1 MSNSTARPLAAEIL
15 GSRAGVSGIVQSV
28 LLALIGAAALYVSAK
43 VKVPFWP
50 VEMTLQTMVVL
61 LIGATYGWRL
71 AGATVALY
79 LAQGAMGMPVFTGT
93 PEKGIGIAYMAGPTG
108 GYLLGFLVSAVFTGW
123 ALERMGTRN
132 VFAIGAAML
141 IANAM
146 LFALGLLWLGT
157 LFGWDKPILAW
168 GFYPFVLGDL
178 VKVALAA
185 SLVAGISR
193 LVTRD

>member
-15 GSRAGVSGIVQSV
+15 GSRAGVPGIVQSV

-123 ALERMGTRN
+123 AVERIGTRN
-132 VFAIGAAML
+132 VFAVGAAML
-141 IANAM
+141 VANAM

-185 SLVAGISR
+185 SLVAGIGR

>member
-1 MSNSTARPLAAEIL
+1 MSTLNVRPLA
-15 GSRAGVSGIVQSV
+15 SRM
-28 LLALIGAAALYVSAK
+28 LATRTDLPAAAQAVFLAVIGAAALYVSAK
-43 VKVPFWP
+43 VKVPFYP
-50 VEMTLQTMVVL
+50 VDMTMQTMVVL

-71 AGATVALY
+71 AGATVMLY
-79 LAQGAMGMPVFTGT
+79 LAQGAMGLPVFTGS

-123 ALERMGTRN
+123 AVERIGTRN
-132 VFAIGAAML
+132 VFALGAVML
-141 IANAM
+141 VANAM

-185 SLVAGISR
+185 SLVAGISK
-193 LVTRD
+193 LVTRS